1 MGTILEQKQGKN
13 LKESIGNH
21 RADKLSQFDR
31 DPRRC
36 VVRKPYEP
44 QDKDQVPRTGLK
56 YDEGKLPYHLLPF
69 RVIDSI
75 VKVQAF
81 GASKYGEDNWQRVR
95 NGKKRYI
102 AAALR
107 HLSAVQQGKRYDAES
122 GLTHLSHALCSLMYA
137 EWLDQQHLKR
147 HKK

>member
-1 MGTILEQKQGKN
+1 METISEQKQGKN
-13 LKESIGNH
+13 SKESTGNH
-21 RADKLSQFDR
+21 RAGKKEDS
-31 DPRRC
+31 
-36 VVRKPYEP
+36 E
-44 QDKDQVPRTGLK
+44 
-56 YDEGKLPYHLLPF
+56 KLPYHLLPF
-69 RVIDSI
+69 SVLDSI

-81 GASKYGEDNWQRVR
+81 GAAKYGPNNWQRVR
-95 NGKKRYI
+95 NGKKRYL

-137 EWLDQQHLKR
+137 EWIDQQHLKR